1 MAECIDCGVEFEKYQ
16 WNQKRCY
23 DCIEASDP
31 RFKQRPRKTCPQCN
45 TEFQPRTVRH
55 TYCTEECGREA
66 HAAGYYKRTYGLS
79 DEEYRELFIQHDHR
93 CAICG
98 EEGFRMNSRQ
108 KNTLCVDHCH
118 KTNKVRGLLCNNCNR
133 ALGLLQDDK
142 QRLQSA
148 IEYLEG
154 SETIRKE

>member
-23 DCIEASDP
+23 DCIEKTDR
-31 RFKQRPRKTCPQCN
+31 RFKARPRKTCPECGDS
-45 TEFQPRTVRH
+45 FQPRTIRH
-55 TYCTEECGREA
+55 TFCTEECSRKGA
-66 HAAGYYKRTYGLS
+66 VSNYYEKTYGLTK
-79 DEEYRELFIQHDHR
+79 EEVKTLFQKHGGR

-98 EEGFRMNSRQ
+98 GEGFMMNSRV
-108 KNTLCVDHCH
+108 KSGMCVDHCH
-118 KTNKVRGLLCNNCNR
+118 TTGKVRGLLCHNCNR
-133 ALGLLQDDK
+133 ALGLLQDSIQHLK
-142 QRLQSA
+142 SA